1 MVAMPILL
9 AVFDQKPTLAVS
21 VSPEHAEVQAP
32 HSLISPQWGGRWR
45 AEANK

>member
-1 MVAMPILL
+1 MPILL

-32 HSLISPQWGGRWR
+32 HSLISGAQWGGRWR